1 MLKFSSIF
9 IIIFFLSFSYAQVL
23 PVQRSVNWNVA
34 GIKDTTTQGFTVVDA
49 STYGFVADGV
59 TPNDYPLGSLMIAYQ
74 GPTIV
79 YFPAGTYLFS
89 VPIYLRSNFIIRGA
103 GADQTTFRIEH
114 QNTGHSFYASGYPMS
129 DTSSL
134 TQAALKGTHQIVVT
148 NAAAFT
154 VGDWIQFKQN
164 DMDLTTTAWAA
175 GSVGQLTQI
184 TAITGNTLTL
194 ASEMRMDYLMQR
206 TPYIRRI
213 VPVKNTGVECLKIER
228 IDNTAPE
235 QSSNI
240 SFDYTVNS
248 WVKGV
253 AFENTTFAHIEASNC
268 SNLSIN
274 NCYFKDAF
282 EYGEGGRGYGVMLQF
297 STNECRVYDN
307 IFDHLRHS
315 MILQAGANGNVFS
328 YNYSI
333 NPFWTGSAFLPSNSA
348 GDMVL
353 HGNYVFANLFEQN
366 DGQNIVID
374 NSHGGNG
381 PNNTFFRNRASLW
394 GIFFS
399 DNTSPGQNFIGNEI
413 PNTNFPYSAVNYTI
427 QGANHF
433 EYGNNNKNV
442 VTPSGTGSLSDVS
455 YCYQQRPSY
464 ILPKYW
470 AKIGYPST
478 MNSGRIPA
486 GDHFLLNEFTAGT
499 CGFDGT
505 LGLLESMPFNL
516 TLSPNP
522 IESEQVLSFNSS
534 VFGLEIINVS
544 GSTVYKK
551 QFPDGISEWNVQL
564 TPGLYTVLARNQ
576 SNALSILRLV
586 VE

>member
-1 MLKFSSIF
+1 MSKLIF
-9 IIIFFLSFSYAQVL
+9 ILPLFFITFSIAQVL
-23 PVQRSVNWNVA
+23 PPQRSVDWNVA
-34 GIKDTTTQGFTVVDA
+34 GIKDTTTQGFTIVDA

-79 YFPAGTYLFS
+79 YFPAGTYLFN

-103 GADQTTFRIEH
+103 GSDQTTFRIEH

-134 TQAALKGTHQIVVT
+134 TQAAFKGTHQISVT

-164 DMDLTTTAWAA
+164 DMDLTTSAWAA
-175 GSVGQLTQI
+175 GSVGQITQI
-184 TAITGNTLTL
+184 TSITGNTLTL
-194 ASEMRMDYLMQR
+194 ASEMRKDFLMQR

-213 VPVKNTGVECLKIER
+213 VPVKNTGIECLKIER

-282 EYGEGGRGYGVMLQF
+282 EYGDGGRGYGVMLQF
-297 STNECRVYDN
+297 SSNECRVYDN
-307 IFDHLRHS
+307 IFNHLRHS
-315 MILQAGANGNVFS
+315 MIVQAGANGNVFC

-399 DNTSPGQNFIGNEI
+399 DNTSPGQNLIGNEI
-413 PNTNFPYSAVNYTI
+413 PNTSFPFSSVNYTL
-427 QGANHF
+427 QGGNHF

-442 VTPSGTGSLSDVS
+442 VTPAGTESLSDIS
-455 YCYQQRPSY
+455 YCYQQRPSF

-470 AKIGYPST
+470 SKIGFPST

-499 CGFDGT
+499 CGWDGS
-505 LGLLESMPFNL
+505 LGLVQTISENYGI
-516 TLSPNP
+516 TPNP
-522 IESEQVLSFNSS
+522 VESDDDIFFSTK
-534 VFGLEIINVS
+534 VFGIEVVTSS
-544 GSTVYKK
+544 GSVCYAAKFDT
-551 QFPDGISEWNVQL
+551 GIYNWKVQL
-564 TPGLYTVLARNQ
+564 KPGLYSIIIRNQ
-576 SNALSILRLV
+576 NNEQVVQRLL